1 MIVGGWVRK
10 KGKLDTS
17 HRYNLLPLLYSYP
30 GGVGREL
37 VVYDFPVAN
46 ILIFFKE
53 LRISFRTEA
62 SGPDNHQGMSEH
74 NPRFHRLSLQERCQG

>member
-1 MIVGGWVRK
+1 MTFYKK

-37 VVYDFPVAN
+37 VVYDFP
-46 ILIFFKE
+46 
-53 LRISFRTEA
+53 RTKI
-62 SGPDNHQGMSEH
+62 
-74 NPRFHRLSLQERCQG
+74 